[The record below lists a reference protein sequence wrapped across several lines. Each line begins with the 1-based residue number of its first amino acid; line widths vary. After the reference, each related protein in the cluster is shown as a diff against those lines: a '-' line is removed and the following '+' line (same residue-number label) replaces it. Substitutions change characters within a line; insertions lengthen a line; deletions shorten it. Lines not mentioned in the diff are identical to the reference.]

1 MSTWLVVWL
10 VITLLS
16 ILALGAVLIG
26 LVRQA
31 LVLMRSVSRFTEEV
45 GPMAAEIGRE
55 GERAAD
61 RGSKLQPPARSSR
74 R

>member
-1 MSTWLVVWL
+1 
-10 VITLLS
+10 
-16 ILALGAVLIG
+16 
-26 LVRQA
+26 VRQA
-31 LVLMRSVSRFTEEV
+31 LVLMRSVSRFTEEI